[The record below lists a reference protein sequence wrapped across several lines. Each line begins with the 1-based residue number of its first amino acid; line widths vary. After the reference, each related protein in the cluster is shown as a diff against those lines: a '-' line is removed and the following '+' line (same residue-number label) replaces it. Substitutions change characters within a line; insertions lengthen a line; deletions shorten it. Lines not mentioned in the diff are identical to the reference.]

1 MKVINSITIVH
12 SASRN
17 FKEALDLCI
26 ETAKK
31 ENIDVKNILPVNE
44 KGIDKVVSK
53 KESDLILVIG
63 GDGTMI
69 RTVANLID
77 HEIPLLGINIGKLG
91 FLTDLNVDSIS
102 KVLPE
107 VFSGKY
113 QLEERPSLSI
123 QVDDSES
130 LIGINE
136 VVFHSGT
143 VAKMLNFSIFQEE
156 VLISKHKSD
165 GVIVSSATGS
175 SGYFFSGGCP
185 IIYPTEEVF
194 AILPMFSQSSS
205 SNPLILP
212 NRKKL
217 KIKLKNSVKASI
229 VVDGREDFEVYQ
241 GSEIIIS
248 RNESSYSLIHP
259 PGYDYFEACRTKLS
273 WGQPLI
279 NLDD

>member
-102 KVLPE
+102 KVLPD

-113 QLEERPSLSI
+113 QL
-123 QVDDSES
+123 
-130 LIGINE
+130 
-136 VVFHSGT
+136 
-143 VAKMLNFSIFQEE
+143 A
-156 VLISKHKSD
+156 
-165 GVIVSSATGS
+165 VSYTHL
-175 SGYFFSGGCP
+175 
-185 IIYPTEEVF
+185 T
-194 AILPMFSQSSS
+194 LP
-205 SNPLILP
+205 
-212 NRKKL
+212 
-217 KIKLKNSVKASI
+217 
-229 VVDGREDFEVYQ
+229 
-241 GSEIIIS
+241 
-248 RNESSYSLIHP
+248 
-259 PGYDYFEACRTKLS
+259 TKL
-273 WGQPLI
+273 L
-279 NLDD
+279 L

>member
-1 MKVINSITIVH
+1 MKLIKSTTIVH

-44 KGIDKVVSK
+44 KGIDKVISK

-175 SGYFFSGGCP
+175 SGYFFSGGGP

>member
-102 KVLPE
+102 KVLPK

-175 SGYFFSGGCP
+175 SGYFFSGGGP

-229 VVDGREDFEVYQ
+229 VVDGREDYEVYQ

>member
-175 SGYFFSGGCP
+175 SGYFFSGGGP

-212 NRKKL
+212 NKKKL

>member
-175 SGYFFSGGCP
+175 SGYFFSGGGP

-229 VVDGREDFEVYQ
+229 VVDGREDYEVYQ
-241 GSEIIIS
+241 GSEIVIS

>member
-175 SGYFFSGGCP
+175 SGYFFSGGGP

-194 AILPMFSQSSS
+194 AILPMFSQSTS

>member
-17 FKEALDLCI
+17 FKKALDLCI

-175 SGYFFSGGCP
+175 SGYFFSGGGP

-229 VVDGREDFEVYQ
+229 VVDGREDYEVYQ

>member
-17 FKEALDLCI
+17 FQEALDLCI

-175 SGYFFSGGCP
+175 SGYFFSGGGP

-229 VVDGREDFEVYQ
+229 VVDGREDYEVYQ

>member
-175 SGYFFSGGCP
+175 SGYFFSGGGP

-229 VVDGREDFEVYQ
+229 VVDGREDYEVYQ

>member
-1 MKVINSITIVH
+1 MEVIKSISIIH

-17 FKEALDLCI
+17 FKAALDQCL
-26 ETAKK
+26 ETAEKANVQIK
-31 ENIDVKNILPVNE
+31 SVIPVNE
-44 KGIDKVVSK
+44 KKVGKTIK
-53 KESDLILVIG
+53 KKDSDLILVIG

-69 RTVANLID
+69 RTIANLINT
-77 HEIPLLGINIGKLG
+77 EIPLLGINIGKLG
-91 FLTDLNVDSIS
+91 FLTDLNVESIP
-102 KVLPE
+102 KELPNI
-107 VFSGKY
+107 FAGNY
-113 QLEERPSLSI
+113 ILEQRPSLSI
-123 QVDDSES
+123 NVDDSET
-130 LIGINE
+130 LTGINE

-156 VLISKHKSD
+156 RLISKHKSD

-175 SGYFFSGGCP
+175 SGYLFSGGGP

-212 NRKKL
+212 NQKNL
-217 KIKLKNSVKASI
+217 KIMLKNSVKASV
-229 VVDGREDFEVYQ
+229 VVDGREDVEVYQ

-248 RNESSYSLIHP
+248 KNKKSYSLIHP
-259 PGYDYFEACRTKLS
+259 LSYDYFEACRTKLS

-279 NLDD
+279 NLYD

>member
-17 FKEALDLCI
+17 FQEALDLCI

-175 SGYFFSGGCP
+175 SGYFFSGGGP

-229 VVDGREDFEVYQ
+229 VVDGREDYEVYQ

-259 PGYDYFEACRTKLS
+259 PGSDYFEAGRTKLS